1 LRAEQ
6 DNSLFKYILDEN
18 RFIKMGFAHN
28 CISTPF
34 CPFNGPNGLNRIIPK
49 IGHDLPRYIMP
60 ISKRLITKTKFF
72 SHQLLDG
79 RTYRPRTGHEQLLA
93 ECYENQLD
101 DDYTLQENIEAIL
114 ASMKDEEEKKIV
126 SMTLS
131 KYHTLSDSKLIYKLY
146 KIDSKLRSLQ
156 TKSAHNLVRVLP
168 GGVIDM
174 TSDDEG
180 AGAADDLA
188 ASIDDQKL
196 LDMERKKKFLRKVLH
211 EKLRESLAS
220 LTQNE
225 IKDKI
230 AQLKTVVHS
239 VEGSFRD
246 HQISSYEEQQ
256 RVFFMKVLIAEE
268 IVCELDDD
276 MKCPISYCLMQ
287 DPVTTCNGHTYDRN
301 RFFFFYLYSILD
313 HNDLIVVLC
322 PDLFITAIYS
332 IMGHIKKCHSG
343 NRSPT
348 EPLTNMEMDN
358 LVLTPNKKLATEI
371 RAAVLATVADFD

>member
-1 LRAEQ
+1 
-6 DNSLFKYILDEN
+6 
-18 RFIKMGFAHN
+18 MGFAHN